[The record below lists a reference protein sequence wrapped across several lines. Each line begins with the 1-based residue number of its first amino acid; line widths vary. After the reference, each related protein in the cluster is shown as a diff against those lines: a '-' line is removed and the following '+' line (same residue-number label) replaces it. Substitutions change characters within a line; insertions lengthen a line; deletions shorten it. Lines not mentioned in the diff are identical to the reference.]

1 METYKASPVTKLNVG
16 TTWVGTRGFKV
27 LSSLAVRIKVG
38 QDKPGARARQG
49 REHARGAHTNTGIR
63 YVLIISP
70 APGDLQ
76 SEFGDGYGARFVG
89 LQGLPEIKSRF
100 LAAPGDLQSAFGDG
114 YGARF
119 AGLQD
124 RPGLE
129 TYRASL
135 MEIWNQRL
143 LGRPRPLWTL
153 PF

>member
-1 METYKASPVTKLNVG
+1 M
-16 TTWVGTRGFKV
+16 GTRGFKV
-27 LSSLAVRIKVG
+27 RSSLAARMKG
-38 QDKPGARARQG
+38 GRDKPGARARQG
-49 REHARGAHTNTGIR
+49 REHARGATTPT
-63 YVLIISP
+63 LIFGMCSLFRQP
-70 APGDLQ
+70 PGDLQ

-129 TYRASL
+129 TYKASL
-135 MEIWNQRL
+135 MEIWNQRP
-143 LGRPRPLWTL
+143 LGRPRPLWAL